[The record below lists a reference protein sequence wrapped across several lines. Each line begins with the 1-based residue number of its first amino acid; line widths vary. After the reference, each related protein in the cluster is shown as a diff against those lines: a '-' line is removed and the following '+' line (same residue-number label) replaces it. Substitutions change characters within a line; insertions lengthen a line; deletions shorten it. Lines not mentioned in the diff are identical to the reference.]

1 MIEHTVSDSA
11 AHDRLLL
18 LAIASGLNGCWL
30 DVAAA
35 PTHPQLQGE
44 VVARQRGDDGIR
56 YHGHV
61 VGPVEGE
68 DQGGIRRGKC
78 GQSRR
83 PISSRRWRWKEVYF
97 TPDSSWRR
105 SQGVL
110 KSPPCAYSGFH
121 LRKLTTQPPHWSVRV
136 AVSITA
142 LSDVSGLQL
151 YGGLDVPH
159 RLLTRLQM

>member
-1 MIEHTVSDSA
+1 MCLKSTLIAVVEALNTFSSPLQFWGGEARALYLIFFLCMIEHTVSDSA
-11 AHDRLLL
+11 AHDRLFL
-18 LAIASGLNGCWL
+18 LAIASGLSGCWL

-35 PTHPQLQGE
+35 PAHPQLQGE

-83 PISSRRWRWKEVYF
+83 PISSRRRGWKEVYF
-97 TPDSSWRR
+97 APDSS
-105 SQGVL
+105 
-110 KSPPCAYSGFH
+110 
-121 LRKLTTQPPHWSVRV
+121 
-136 AVSITA
+136 
-142 LSDVSGLQL
+142 
-151 YGGLDVPH
+151 
-159 RLLTRLQM
+159 